1 MPATRTV
8 NRLINEKSP
17 YLLQH
22 AHNPV
27 NWYPWGDEAFTKAK
41 EEDKPVFLSIGYS
54 TCHWCHVMERES
66 FEDEEVAQ
74 VLNKNFVAVKVDRE
88 ERPDIDTIYMA
99 VCQTLTGHGG
109 WPLTVFLTPD
119 KKPFYAGTYFPK
131 NSRHGMPGLLELLDA
146 VHDAWVNK
154 KDELISSGNQ
164 IAEILEKQVYHH
176 SPGELDRDVL
186 QKGYAYFEQ
195 NFDSKYGGFGS
206 APKFPTP
213 HQLMF
218 LLRYYKLTGE
228 KKALFMV
235 EKTLE
240 SMYLGGIY
248 DHIGF
253 GFARYSTNRKWLV
266 PHFEKMLYDNAL
278 LAIAYGEA
286 YQMTGNKFYS
296 KVVEEIFT
304 YILRDMTS
312 LEGGFYCAEDADSEG
327 EEGKFYTWIPEEIK
341 AVLGEELGRSFCD
354 AFDITTKGNFAG
366 LNIPN
371 LIKTGLVGDFNE
383 ARQKLFAKREE
394 RVHPYKDDKI
404 LTSWNGLMI
413 AALAFNSR
421 VLNVPAYARA
431 AEKALDFILKNLRK
445 DNGRLLA
452 RYRDGEAAYLA
463 YVDDYAF
470 LIWGVLELYQ
480 TTLKLEYLELAR
492 DLHQDMLKYFWDKE
506 KGGLYQYGHDA
517 EALLTRPKEL
527 YDGALPSGNSVAT
540 VNMLRLYYLTGDPSL
555 AEQARAQFRLFGPTV
570 NSSPAGFTHFLMA
583 AFLEQAGS
591 GEITIVGDKEDST
604 TQAMLDTINSKFLP
618 ELGLILKTPGQD
630 EQLLNKLLPTAAER
644 KTIEGKTTAYLCRN
658 FACQPPVTTPEKLEA
673 LLNS

>member
-1 MPATRTV
+1 MSEYKYT
-8 NRLINEKSP
+8 NKLIEEKSP

-27 NWYPWGDEAFTKAK
+27 EWYPWGDEAFAKAK
-41 EEDKPVFLSIGYS
+41 AEDKPIFLSIGYS
-54 TCHWCHVMERES
+54 TCHWCHVMEKES
-66 FEDEEVAQ
+66 FEDKEVAQ
-74 VLNKNFVAVKVDRE
+74 VLNKYFVAIKVDRE
-88 ERPDIDTIYMA
+88 ERPDIDTIYMS
-99 VCQTLTGHGG
+99 VCQALTGHGG

-131 NSRHGMPGLLELLDA
+131 ESRRGMTGLLDLLEA
-146 VHDAWVNK
+146 VHAAWVNK
-154 KDELISSGNQ
+154 REDLLASGEQISQ
-164 IAEILEKQVYHH
+164 IIDKQVYHH
-176 SPGELDRDVL
+176 NPGELDKDVL
-186 QKGYAYFEQ
+186 EKGYSYFDH

-218 LLRYYKLTGE
+218 LLRYYKLTG
-228 KKALFMV
+228 KQKALAMV

-240 SMYLGGIY
+240 SMYRGGIY

-253 GFARYSTNRKWLV
+253 GFARYSTDRKWLV

-278 LAIAYGEA
+278 LALAYGEA
-286 YQMTGNKFYS
+286 YQATGKSFYG

-312 LEGGFYCAEDADSEG
+312 AEGGFYCAEDADSEG
-327 EEGKFYTWIPEEIK
+327 EEGKFYVWIPEEIK
-341 AVLGEELGRSFCD
+341 AVLGEELGQAYCH
-354 AFDITTKGNFAG
+354 AFDITSEGNFEG

-371 LIKTGLVGDFNE
+371 LIKAGLVEGFNQ
-383 ARQKLFAKREE
+383 ARQKLFARREK

-421 VLNVPAYARA
+421 VLNVPDYAKA
-431 AEKALDFILKNLRK
+431 AESALDFILKNLRK

-452 RYRDGEAAYLA
+452 RYRDGEAAHLA

-480 TTLKLEYLELAR
+480 TTSKLKYLELAKE
-492 DLHQDMLKYFWDKE
+492 LHQDMLKYFWDE
-506 KGGLYQYGHDA
+506 ERGGLYQYGHDA

-527 YDGALPSGNSVAT
+527 YDGAMPSGNSVAT
-540 VNMLRLYYLTGDPSL
+540 VNMLRLYYLTGDPSF
-555 AEQARAQFRLFGPTV
+555 AQQAQAQFRLFGPTV
-570 NSSPAGFTHFLMA
+570 SSSPAGFTHFLMA
-583 AFLEQAGS
+583 IFLEQAGA
-591 GEITIVGDKEDST
+591 GEITIVGDKNDSL
-604 TQAMLDTINSKFLP
+604 TQAMLKTVNSKFLP
-618 ELGLILKTPGQD
+618 ELSLIVKTPQQG
-630 EQLLNKLLPTAAER
+630 EQLLHKLLPTVAGR
-644 KTIEGKTTAYLCRN
+644 KTIDGKTTVYLCRN
-658 FACQPPVTTPEKLEA
+658 FACHAPITEA
-673 LLNS
+673 EELAELLK